1 MRDAVVMAFFRLAL
15 RYQGR
20 EPYFNAGRAS
30 KVPSIP
36 LGLLT
41 KNMDFDP
48 D

>member
-1 MRDAVVMAFFRLAL
+1 VTQLSWRFSASPL